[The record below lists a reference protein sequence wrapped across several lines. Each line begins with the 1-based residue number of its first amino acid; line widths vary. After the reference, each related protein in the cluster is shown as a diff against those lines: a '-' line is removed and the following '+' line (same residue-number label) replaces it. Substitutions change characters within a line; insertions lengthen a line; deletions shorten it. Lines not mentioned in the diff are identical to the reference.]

1 MSSPQFVPRYNS
13 VGPTDGYIVATVVS
27 DDKTTVGSSG
37 DEIWIL
43 DAANLSKG
51 PITRLGH
58 PALNLGFTIHTTWT
72 ESAGPR
78 TSSNYMIT
86 AREDYDD
93 IVQGMDAEVVKMFE
107 EEIYPRFGG

>member
-1 MSSPQFVPRYNS
+1 MTI
-13 VGPTDGYIVATVVS
+13 GPWELLEGLRESRSAHR
-27 DDKTTVGSSG
+27 